1 MDYSASNVVL
11 WNAIFQVGIISVMVI
26 VSNILRTKIKFVRK
40 TLMPT
45 SVIAGF
51 LLLGFKYLNIVNV
64 DRTFL
69 DMITYHGIAIG
80 FIAMSLRVHK
90 KGDAS
95 NSTVGTAVR
104 SGALIVSTYCIQ
116 AVTGLIISLGLAYTI
131 RPDLFKAAGILL
143 PMGFGQGPGQAN
155 NVGSTYESLGFTGG
169 KSYGLAVA
177 AAGFIVACLVGVVYL
192 NVLSKKKKIHREDYK
207 DLHGSVTI
215 DIFQDEEEAPV
226 SESIDRL
233 SIQAALILFV
243 YLITYLVIWGVSS
256 LLNSK
261 LPGLGA
267 TLNPLLWGFNFI
279 IASLFAI
286 LTRKII
292 LKMKKLKLMQHQY
305 QNNYLLSR
313 ISGLAFDAMI
323 ISGIASIDF
332 NDISGLWLP
341 FILTITVGTF
351 VTFVYL
357 KIMCKIVYKGYEEE
371 GFISMFGMLTG
382 TISSGI
388 LLVREVDPN
397 FKTPAANNLVSGSG
411 MGIAFGAPILILIG
425 LAPKSPGMAFAVM
438 GLALLYFAILLLILT
453 IKKSPNTAAA
463 AIANVVEDSDN
474 DSVPASSGNVGQN
487 ETEKE

>member
-1 MDYSASNVVL
+1 MDYSASNVAL

-69 DMITYHGIAIG
+69 DMVTYHGIAIG

-90 KGDAS
+90 KDDAS
-95 NSTVGTAVR
+95 NSTLGTAVR

-116 AVTGLIISLGLAYTI
+116 AVIGLAISLGLAYTI
-131 RPDLFKAAGILL
+131 KPDLFKACGILL

-155 NVGSTYESLGFTGG
+155 NVGSTYESLGFAGG

-192 NVLSKKKKIHREDYK
+192 NVLSRKKKLQREDYK

-215 DIFQDEEEAPV
+215 DIFQDAEEAPI

-243 YLITYLVIWGVSS
+243 YLITYLAIWGVSS
-256 LLNSK
+256 LLGSK
-261 LPGLGA
+261 LPGLAA
-267 TLNPLLWGFNFI
+267 TINPLLWGFNFI

-286 LTRKII
+286 LTRNVI

-341 FILTITVGTF
+341 FIVTVVVGTI
-351 VTFVYL
+351 VTFIYL

-425 LAPKSPGMAFAVM
+425 LAPKSTGMAFAVM
-438 GLALLYFAILLLILT
+438 GLSLLYFAILLLILT
-453 IKKSPNTAAA
+453 IKKAPNTAAA
-463 AIANVVEDSDN
+463 AIAVA
-474 DSVPASSGNVGQN
+474 PADLGQN
-487 ETEKE
+487 ETENE